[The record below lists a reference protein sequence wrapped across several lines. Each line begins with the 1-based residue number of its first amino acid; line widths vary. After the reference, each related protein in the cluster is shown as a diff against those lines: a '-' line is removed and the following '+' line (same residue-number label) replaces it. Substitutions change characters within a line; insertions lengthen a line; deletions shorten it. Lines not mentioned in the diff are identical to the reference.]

1 MIDYPWKSGIDVV
14 VCAST
19 IHGSHERVV
28 SHQCWNARKV
38 FIHMSQ
44 PTIQLIRGFK
54 DILPG
59 ETELWQTIEHTVI
72 SLFEDFGYREIRI
85 PIMEKTQ
92 LFARSIGE
100 DTDIVEKEMYTFAD
114 RKKDLL
120 TLRPEATASICRAYI
135 QHKMYAQ
142 DPVRKFYTIGPM
154 FRRER
159 PQKGRYRQFYQI
171 DAEIFGV
178 TAPYADVEL
187 IFLLRTLFDRLNV
200 TDTTAHINSLGCP
213 ACRPQFKAA
222 LTILLADAA
231 PSLCSDCLRRKDR
244 NPLRVLDC
252 KVPGCR
258 KAMTGAPSIIDYL
271 CDDCR
276 AHFSTVTDLLTR
288 LGVTFEVDKQLVR
301 GLDYYTRTAF
311 EIQTGA
317 LGAQSAIAGGGRYDG
332 LVGSLGGPQIPAIG
346 FAIGFDRLAEI
357 VSARTPTNVRTPD
370 LFIATLG
377 EQAKTLAFEWSTALG
392 LKGIG
397 TSMEY
402 ADKSLKSQMKQA
414 DRLDANQVL
423 IVGQSELNSG
433 NVLLR
438 DMVTKTQQEIP
449 LDAVVDTIIE
459 IFSNPGAH

>member
-1 MIDYPWKSGIDVV
+1 
-14 VCAST
+14 
-19 IHGSHERVV
+19 
-28 SHQCWNARKV
+28 
-38 FIHMSQ
+38 MSQ
-44 PTIQLIRGFK
+44 TNIQLIRGFK

-59 ETELWQTIEHTVI
+59 ETELWQFIEKSAIT
-72 SLFEDFGYREIRI
+72 LLEDFGFREIRV
-85 PIMEKTQ
+85 PIMEKTE

-114 RKKDLL
+114 RKNDML

-135 QHKMYAQ
+135 QHKMASQ

-178 TAPYADVEL
+178 ASPYADVEL
-187 IFLLRTLFDRLNV
+187 IFLLRTLFDRLQV

-213 ACRPQFKAA
+213 VCRPRFKAA
-222 LTILLADAA
+222 LADLLTAAA
-231 PSLCSDCLRRKDR
+231 PTLCADCLRRKDR

-258 KAMTGAPSIIDYL
+258 AAMANAPSILDYL

-276 AHFSTVTDLLTR
+276 THFDTVTDTLAR
-288 LGVTFEVDKQLVR
+288 LDVPFEIDKQLVR

-317 LGAQSAIAGGGRYDG
+317 LGAQSAVAGGGRYDG
-332 LVGSLGGPQIPAIG
+332 LVESLGGPPTPAIG

-357 VSARTPTNVRTPD
+357 VAASNPDVANGPD
-370 LFIATLG
+370 LFIAALG
-377 EQAKTLAFEWSTALG
+377 DTARQKAFEWSTALG
-392 LKGIG
+392 CEGIG
-397 TSMEY
+397 VSMVYER
-402 ADKSLKSQMKQA
+402 KSLKAQMKQA
-414 DRLDANQVL
+414 NRVGAGRVL
-423 IVGQSELNSG
+423 IVGDSELEAG
-433 NVLLR
+433 QAVLR
-438 DMVTKTQQEIP
+438 NMADKTQQEIP
-449 LDAVVDTIIE
+449 IDALVQTIKRAME
-459 IFSNPGAH
+459 NG

>member
-1 MIDYPWKSGIDVV
+1 
-14 VCAST
+14 
-19 IHGSHERVV
+19 
-28 SHQCWNARKV
+28 
-38 FIHMSQ
+38 MSQ
-44 PTIQLIRGFK
+44 PAIQLIRGFK

-59 ETELWQTIEHTVI
+59 ETELWQYIERTAI
-72 SLFEDFGYREIRI
+72 GLFEDFGYREIRI

-114 RKKDLL
+114 RKKDML
-120 TLRPEATASICRAYI
+120 TLRPEATASICRSYI

-178 TAPYADVEL
+178 AAPYADVEL

-213 ACRPQFKAA
+213 ECRPGFKAA
-222 LTILLADAA
+222 LSALLDAAA

-252 KVPGCR
+252 KVPACR
-258 KAMTGAPSIIDYL
+258 EAMTGAPAIIDYL
-271 CDDCR
+271 CEACST
-276 AHFSTVTDLLTR
+276 HFATVTDMLTR
-288 LGVTFEVDKQLVR
+288 LAVPFTVDKQLVR

-317 LGAQSAIAGGGRYDG
+317 LGAQSAVAGGGRYDG
-332 LVGSLGGPQIPAIG
+332 LVGSLGGPEVPAIG

-357 VSARTPTNVRTPD
+357 VSSSSPVAVRPPE
-370 LFIATLG
+370 LFIAALG
-377 EQAKTLAFEWSTALG
+377 ELATERAFEWSTALG

-397 TSMEY
+397 ASMEY
-402 ADKSLKSQMKQA
+402 AGKSLKAQMKRA
-414 DRLDANQVL
+414 NRLGARQVL
-423 IVGQSELNSG
+423 IVGESELASG
-433 NVLLR
+433 QAVLR
-438 DMVTKTQQEIP
+438 DMTSQTQREIP
-449 LDAVVDTIIE
+449 LDRIVETLIDT
-459 IFSNPGAH
+459 FSRPDAP